1 MPRYRSRR
9 ARGQRNTQCSTI
21 ASRHKKIGTEGQKNL
36 RVTKFPVRS
45 SGTVPSCQR
54 RVPQNQWILTF
65 CLRECE
71 EHGGKIQQPS
81 GTEGFI
87 AQKAKNIRI
96 RSSARFRNCQ
106 AKSAPPSMA
115 HDRFRDTRGTEQKNS
130 PPTKQKYAPRSPA
143 QCRNCQA
150 RVPHYQ
156 MPTAI
161 SRNSGGAEHRRS
173 TSARGSSAP

>member
-1 MPRYRSRR
+1 MVP
-9 ARGQRNTQCSTI
+9 
-21 ASRHKKIGTEGQKNL
+21 RHKKIRTEGQKNL

-45 SGTVPSCQR
+45 LGTVPSCQR

-96 RSSARFRNCQ
+96 RSSARCRNCQ
-106 AKSAPPSMA
+106 AKSAPPSMV
-115 HDRFRDTRGTEQKNS
+115 HHSRFRDTRGTERKNS

-173 TSARGSSAP
+173 TSARRSSAP